1 MVLGRKFKSGNRK
14 QKKAGRHRKW
24 LALVARP
31 FFAPLV
37 GLWGALL
44 GGLTVMV
51 VPARTLE
58 VLAEGTLLATFDIP
72 VQLQLAGGSAVVLG
86 GLLFVLA
93 AAKSADARRRLNPH
107 SILNFVNRKVSPI
120 DPVRDL
126 GSKSIDEPV
135 ETMPFATP
143 AWRDADLEPAAQE
156 KPAVSAAPEPREA
169 APEIEAEAALPR
181 VMRHSLPES
190 AEAPVPEAASQ
201 SVPLELD
208 LAQFAEL
215 PGRNAVWV
223 EEPVAPLAPAAPEPA
238 PEPVAAPQPIAAPA
252 VAAVPGPAPR
262 TVRPRR
268 PATPPPLPGTAALA
282 RLRAV
287 PPGELSMVEMVER
300 FAGALHEH
308 RSNAPARTL
317 TAAELAA
324 REAALAEALKALAA
338 LSGIGGEPAPTDR
351 DAPLRAALSQLQPR
365 RGAA

>member
-1 MVLGRKFKSGNRK
+1 MALGRMFKSRNRK
-14 QKKAGRHRKW
+14 HKKAGRRRRW

-31 FFAPLV
+31 FFAPVV

-44 GGLTVMV
+44 GGLTVIV
-51 VPARTLE
+51 VPAETLE
-58 VLAEGTLLATFDIP
+58 SLAEGTLLATFDIP

-93 AAKSADARRRLNPH
+93 AAKSADARRRLNPR
-107 SILNFVNRKVSPI
+107 SILNLVNRKVSPI

-143 AWRDADLEPAAQE
+143 AWRDADLEPAAAE
-156 KPAVSAAPEPREA
+156 KPAVPAAPETREA
-169 APEIEAEAALPR
+169 APECEAEAPLPR
-181 VMRHSLPES
+181 VMRHPLPES
-190 AEAPVPEAASQ
+190 AEAAVPQPSSQ

-223 EEPVAPLAPAAPEPA
+223 EEPVAPVAPPA
-238 PEPVAAPQPIAAPA
+238 PEPEAAPQPVGAPA
-252 VAAVPGPAPR
+252 VAAVPDPAPR
-262 TVRPRR
+262 TLRPRR

-308 RSNAPARTL
+308 RSNAPARTR

-338 LSGIGGEPAPTDR
+338 LSGIGGEAAPADR